1 MVKKYFSSVLC
12 SNGFC
17 CAFNTIYK
25 KDPTAKV
32 YIING
37 DDYEKSVFFSHLAK
51 MLKGF
56 DITLFNP
63 FYDDSTDGIYIKNLN
78 TYILSDGGYNK
89 LSPVL
94 PTIWEKYVNITKSK
108 NYPTDILR
116 QVLLHKSVESRHYKN
131 ACITLEKASLIKER
145 LHGELSQYIDEDKTV
160 NFVHKFFSREM
171 KSPTEQGN
179 GEIRLLSSPTPLGF
193 HTHYDT
199 IFETCNK
206 IINLVDE
213 TGFTGSVIT
222 SVIKN
227 YALKQKISIVAS
239 PSYFSNNFFQFLT
252 IPEKRLCLCIS
263 DNIHSLP
270 FQSYETVSASRF
282 LTDSNILKSQR
293 IEILLSVEKNL
304 LEKAIMQI
312 YEGRDE
318 RFKYNNLT
326 NDFSEPQKAKE
337 TAEHFAEKLLS

>member
-1 MVKKYFSSVLC
+1 MKKYFSSVLC
-12 SNGFC
+12 SNGYC

-37 DDYEKSVFFSHLAK
+37 DDYEKSLFFSHLTK
-51 MLKGF
+51 LLKGF

-94 PTIWEKYVNITKSK
+94 PLIWEKCVNITESK
-108 NYPTDILR
+108 NYPTEILR

-131 ACITLEKASLIKER
+131 ACITLKKASLIKER

-160 NFVHKFFSREM
+160 NFVHRFFSREM
-171 KSPTEQGN
+171 KNSTKQGN

-199 IFETCNK
+199 IFETCSK
-206 IINLVDE
+206 IINIVDE

-227 YALKQKISIVAS
+227 YALKQKIPIIVS
-239 PSYFSNNFFQFLT
+239 PSYFSNNFFQFLI
-252 IPEKRLCLCIS
+252 IPERKICLCVS

-270 FQSYETVSASRF
+270 FQPHETVNASRF
-282 LTDSNILKSQR
+282 LTDSSILKSR
-293 IEILLSVEKNL
+293 KVEILLSVEKSL
-304 LEKAIMQI
+304 LRKAIMQI

-326 NDFSEPQKAKE
+326 NDFSEPKKAKE
-337 TAEHFAEKLLS
+337 TAEKLAERLLS

>member
-1 MVKKYFSSVLC
+1 MKKYFSSVLC

-37 DDYEKSVFFSHLAK
+37 DDYEKSLFFSHLTK
-51 MLKGF
+51 LLKGF

-63 FYDDSTDGIYIKNLN
+63 FYDESTDGIYIKNLN

-94 PTIWEKYVNITKSK
+94 PMIWEKYVNITKSK

-131 ACITLEKASLIKER
+131 ACITLKKASLIKER
-145 LHGELSQYIDEDKTV
+145 LHGELSQYLDEDKIV
-160 NFVHKFFSREM
+160 KFVHRFFTHEL
-171 KSPTEQGN
+171 KSLTEKGN

-206 IINLVDE
+206 IINIVDE

-227 YALKQKISIVAS
+227 YALKQKIPITVS
-239 PSYFSNNFFQFLT
+239 PSYFSNSFFQFLI
-252 IPEKRLCLCIS
+252 IPEKKLCLCVS
-263 DNIHSLP
+263 DNTHSLP
-270 FQSYETVSASRF
+270 FQSHETVNASQF
-282 LTDSNILKSQR
+282 LTDKDILDSKK
-293 IEILLSVEKNL
+293 IEMLLSVEKNL
-304 LEKAIMQI
+304 LEKAILHI
-312 YEGRDE
+312 YDGRDE

-326 NDFSEPQKAKE
+326 NSFSEPKMAKE
-337 TAEHFAEKLLS
+337 TAEKLAERILS